1 MRREHRIPIRS
12 GFRLSDWMRMASMIT
27 FLGLLVMLMLRFRD
41 PSLWAWVGPGDEG
54 GTAKPAAAERAEAG
68 KVPAEQKTAPSPDA
82 APAVPENVEIGT
94 DLDDEEAG
102 GFREE
107 VQAVE
112 DRGLTN
118 RPEEMPAYN
127 RIVRWVGRQPFDV
140 MRSRAKKGAIFN
152 DFVHDPNACRGK
164 LFEFKL
170 RALRV
175 LKYPEKTSDGVQLHE
190 MWGWRTSSG
199 AWPYVLVVLDLPE
212 GMPVG
217 ERIDEEEVRFVGY
230 FLKLQGYQ
238 PANAKPN
245 ARPLFAP
252 LLIGRVRRIVL
263 PPQQTDWQWAGGV
276 LTGMGL
282 FGGLALASGLT
293 LVIVWVLFRGKNRER
308 RLSPLETRPP
318 GPVSVEDWFD
328 RLETRRGN
336 GPEQTPEFEKGEPL
350 RNGNGEADAELF
362 HGGLDIDRPA
372 EE

>member
-1 MRREHRIPIRS
+1 MRREHRIPIRP
-12 GFRLSDWMRMASMIT
+12 GFRVYDWLRMASMISM
-27 FLGLLVMLMLRFRD
+27 LGLLVMLMLRFRD
-41 PSLWAWVGPGDEG
+41 PSLWAWVGPGDDGEA
-54 GTAKPAAAERAEAG
+54 AKTTLAEPAEAAKAAAE
-68 KVPAEQKTAPSPDA
+68 QKKAPSPEA
-82 APAVPENVEIGT
+82 TPVAPEIVEIGT

-112 DRGLTN
+112 DRGLFN

-140 MRSRAKKGAIFN
+140 MRMRAKKNATFN

-170 RALRV
+170 RARRV

-238 PANAKPN
+238 PINAKPN
-245 ARPLFAP
+245 APPLFAP

-282 FGGLALASGLT
+282 FGGLALAGGVT
-293 LVIVWVLFRGKNRER
+293 LVIVWVFFRGRNRKR
-308 RLSPLETRPP
+308 RLSPLEARPP

-328 RLETRRGN
+328 RLETRAGN
-336 GPEQTPEFEKGEPL
+336 SSGQTPELEKGEPL
-350 RNGNGEADAELF
+350 HNGNGEADAELF